1 LGWAQEESNMSKVYQ
16 EAAYNQDGIN
26 KHIFMKS
33 HFEDL
38 EFHSEIPEKQ
48 EIHLQ
53 KEAEEEVAPVQHPE
67 KRLKF

>member
-1 LGWAQEESNMSKVYQ
+1 MSKAYQ
-16 EAAYNQDGIN
+16 DTAYNQDGIN
-26 KHIFMKS
+26 KYIFMKS

-53 KEAEEEVAPVQHPE
+53 KGAEEEVTPVQHPE
-67 KRLKF
+67 KRLNF